1 MSSIK
6 FRRQIAI
13 LFCFGTSLLTGCNGK
28 PSDPKSEAPPAE
40 QPAPPP
46 AAPAAAPAPAAGV
59 SVVGVTLGKSIGA
72 DKKVGEPTESFGKAD
87 TIYASVA
94 TTGSAAS
101 ATLTAHWTFQAKS
114 GEKSVKEDS
123 QTIAPTGEAVTE
135 FHISKPD
142 GWPLG
147 DYKVEVLLDGKSV
160 ATKTF
165 KVS

>member
-1 MSSIK
+1 MM
-6 FRRQIAI
+6 IAAQRSRSMI
-13 LFCFGTSLLTGCNGK
+13 LSLALIVAMALFACH
-28 PSDPKSEAPPAE
+28 KSEPPQAE

-46 AAPAAAPAPAAGV
+46 APAAAPAPAAGV
-59 SVVGVTLGKSIGA
+59 SVAGVTLGKSIGA

-94 TTGSAAS
+94 TTGSAPS
-101 ATLTAHWTFQAKS
+101 ATLTAHWTYAGKS

-123 QTIAPTGEAVTE
+123 QTIAPTGDAVTE

-142 GWPLG
+142 GWPPG
-147 DYKVEVLLDGKSV
+147 DYKVEVLLNGSSV